1 MALRPFITAGVA
13 FAAAGAVAAT
23 VAIAPPMSP
32 GEVKVAQQ
40 TEVDLNANLTDLINT
55 YFREFPGNPDNA
67 GTIHAAGVIQQLLQN
82 ANVNDPRGTAVI
94 DSYFEEGLS
103 DVVRLLLTRDN
114 VDPISRDQIN
124 LFFNEGLSEVARYR
138 LLMYQ
143 ADATL
148 RSQIN
153 TFFGDSVNADGS
165 ENIAQVGFQGLF
177 YDALA
182 GTGLSVDQR
191 RLLDTFFNA
200 PTIYNSQAVQVL
212 DADGNPIPIKDA
224 QGNPIPGQFVLAG
237 NPDPARRGSFGV
249 IYNTIRNTGL
259 SPDQQATLDQFW
271 DGGVQE
277 VVRQRLLSSTGDQ
290 GQKDTINQYFDG
302 GIDEVIRV
310 RLVDGAADQRSKD
323 LWNEFFDNGV
333 TGVVRYILTGPVPE
347 VESPPV
353 PPTTPPVVTTLV
365 ADVDESTAADTQLA
379 AAVEESQ
386 EPAEQVAPQ
395 ARKVEA
401 APVAAPAA
409 PATAPV
415 ESTSAVKQEAV
426 SEVEEEDA
434 EVKDGNKVEP
444 VIIIPGGGGSSDG
457 VRGGGAWGVFKPAFA
472 AVDSMIKG
480 SKPSAGGGATTGG
493 TTDGGTTDGADND
506 GGDGGE

>member
-143 ADATL
+143 ADPTL

-182 GTGLSVDQR
+182 GTGLSVEQR

-434 EVKDGNKVEP
+434 EVRDGNKVEP

>member
-1 MALRPFITAGVA
+1 MALRPFVTAGVA

-40 TEVDLNANLTDLINT
+40 TQVDLNANLTDLINT
-55 YFREFPGNPDNA
+55 YFREFPGDPDNA
-67 GTIHAAGVIQQLLQN
+67 GTIHASGVIQQLLQN

-94 DSYFEEGLS
+94 DSYFEAGLS

-143 ADATL
+143 ADPTL
-148 RSQIN
+148 RAQIN

-177 YDALA
+177 YDALV

-200 PTIYNSQAVQVL
+200 PTIYNSQAVQLL
-212 DADGNPIPIKDA
+212 DEDGNPIPVKDA
-224 QGNPIPGQFVLAG
+224 QGNPIPGQFVLVG
-237 NPDPARRGSFGV
+237 NPNPARRGSFGV
-249 IYNTIRNTGL
+249 IYNAIRNTGL
-259 SPDQQATLDQFW
+259 SPDQTETLDQFW

-277 VVRQRLLSSTGDQ
+277 VVRQRLLASTGDE
-290 GQKDTINQYFDG
+290 GQRDTINQYFDG
-302 GIDEVIRV
+302 GIDEVIRA
-310 RLVDGAADQRSKD
+310 RLVDGAADERSKD

-333 TGVVRYILTGPVPE
+333 TGVVRYLLTGPVPE

-353 PPTTPPVVTTLV
+353 PPTTPPPVNTLV
-365 ADVDESTAADTQLA
+365 ANVEESTTADTQLTA
-379 AAVEESQ
+379 TVEETQ
-386 EPAEQVAPQ
+386 QPADEPVAPE
-395 ARKVEA
+395 ARKVE
-401 APVAAPAA
+401 AAPAA

-426 SEVEEEDA
+426 SEEETDA

-472 AVDSMIKG
+472 AVDSFIKG
-480 SKPSAGGGATTGG
+480 GKTPAGGGTTTGG
-493 TTDGGTTDGADND
+493 TTDGGATDGADND
-506 GGDGGE
+506 GGGDGE